1 MTNYEREKKL
11 LLMINDRPEIVTEL
25 LTKNYGYTLSQLQLR
40 RNNNISLNGR
50 SLRSPL
56 MSLTKKKGVTLL

>member
-25 LTKNYGYTLSQLQLR
+25 LIRNYGYTLSQLQLR
-40 RNNNISLNGR
+40 RSNNISLNG
-50 SLRSPL
+50 
-56 MSLTKKKGVTLL
+56 TDEK